1 MTTPTYALFSEP
13 RDKPLSTTGQFQA
26 GCYRCFFLTT
36 STTPTNVYADAL
48 GVTPL
53 SQPTPGSVNPS
64 AGTVS
69 DSAGRFVQMYLNP
82 AIIYR
87 CQLYSAAGSLLDDTD
102 PYVVPGN
109 TAASATSA
117 TQLSGIPS
125 TNWARVSRTA
135 AEISGNTVVQ
145 NIFAQSTGGVTNA
158 YVYKTITDGTTITIN
173 CNDSDCQLVTLGGN
187 RTMAAPSNPSDGQQV
202 DLLVIQDSTGGRTL
216 TWNAAFLFENNAA
229 PVLSTV
235 PGGVDRFLIRW
246 STALGKHTV
255 GHFASIGAG
264 GTTTGVNIS
273 GNAVNFNLFAAAGQ
287 PSGVVTV
294 NATVAPGVILSS
306 ADNLAAA
313 LDVSGFASGSTIN
326 LTNLG
331 YIIGKGGDGANGGW
345 ASYPGSGTSIAS
357 SNLAGGGG
365 PAINGPG
372 AGVTLNI
379 TNVAGH
385 IWGGGGGGG
394 GGGAYDGFAVGNGC
408 GNAGGGGGGAGGGR
422 GGIGGLGV
430 YISGGNALGGNG
442 INGTIGVSGAGG
454 AAGTGTSAGNAII
467 GVAGAGGTYG
477 VAGSTGVAPSTATAG
492 HTAVFSAGGAAGKA
506 VNLNTGTAIFV
517 SGGTAPN
524 VLGAVS

>member
-1 MTTPTYALFSEP
+1 MTTPTGGLFNDP
-13 RDKPLSTTGQFQA
+13 RVKPLSTTGQFQA
-26 GCYRCFFLTT
+26 GCYYCFFLTG
-36 STTPTNVYADAL
+36 STTPANVYSDGLLA
-48 GVTPL
+48 TPL

-69 DSAGRFVQMYLNP
+69 DSAGRFVAIYLNP
-82 AIIYR
+82 LIIYR
-87 CQLYSAAGSLLDDTD
+87 AQLYSAAGSLLEDTD
-102 PYVVPGN
+102 PYVVAGG
-109 TAASATSA
+109 TAASTTSA
-117 TQLSGIPS
+117 TQLNGIPAI
-125 TNWARVSRTA
+125 NWARVSRTA
-135 AEISGNTVVQ
+135 AEISANTVVQ
-145 NIFAQSTGGVTNA
+145 NIFSTVTNA
-158 YVYKTITDGTTITIN
+158 FPYKVITFATTTTIN
-173 CNDSDCQLVTLGGN
+173 CNDSDCQSVILTGNVTF
-187 RTMAAPSNPSDGQQV
+187 AAPSNPSDGQQI
-202 DLLVIQDSTGGRTL
+202 DLLVIQDGTGGRTA
-216 TWNAAFLFENNAA
+216 TWNAAFLFENGTA

-235 PGGVDRFLIRW
+235 AGGVDRFLIRW
-246 STALGKHTV
+246 SSALGKHTV

-264 GTTTGVNIS
+264 GSTTGVNIS

-294 NATVAPGVILSS
+294 NATVAPGVIITS
-306 ADNLAAA
+306 ADNLSAA

-372 AGVTLNI
+372 SGNTLNI
-379 TNVAGH
+379 TNVNGH

-442 INGTIGVSGAGG
+442 VNGTIGVAGTGG

-506 VNLNTGTAIFV
+506 INLATGTAIFV
-517 SGGTAPN
+517 SGGSSPN

>member
-1 MTTPTYALFSEP
+1 MPTPTGSLFNDP
-13 RDKPLSTTGQFQA
+13 RAKPLSTTGQFQA
-26 GCYRCFFLTT
+26 GCYYCFFVTGG
-36 STTPTNVYADAL
+36 TTPANVYADGLLA
-48 GVTPL
+48 TPL

-69 DSAGRFVQMYLNP
+69 DSAGRFVAIYLNP
-82 AIIYR
+82 AVIYR
-87 CQLYSAAGSLLDDTD
+87 AQLYSAAGSLLEDTD
-102 PYVVPGN
+102 PYVPAGG
-109 TAASATSA
+109 TAATATSA
-117 TQLSGIPS
+117 TQLNGIPAI
-125 TNWARVSRTA
+125 NYARQSRTA
-135 AEISGNTVVQ
+135 AEILAGTVVQ
-145 NIFAQSTGGVTNA
+145 NTFTGVTNA
-158 YVYKTITDGTTITIN
+158 YPYTAITDGATVTIN
-173 CNDSDCQLVTLGGN
+173 CQVADSQSVTIAGN
-187 RTMAAPSNPSDGQQV
+187 RTMAAPTNPADGQQI
-202 DLLVIQDSTGGRTL
+202 DLLVIQDATGGRTL

-235 PGGVDRFLIRW
+235 PGGIDRFLIKY
-246 STALGKHTV
+246 SALLGKHVV

-273 GNAVNFNLFAAAGQ
+273 GNATNFNLFAAAGQ

-294 NATVAPGVILSS
+294 NVTVAPGVILTS
-306 ADNLAAA
+306 ADNLSAA
-313 LDVSGFASGSTIN
+313 LDVSGFASGSIIN

-357 SNLAGGGG
+357 SNLAGAGG

-372 AGVTLNI
+372 TGVTLNI
-379 TNVAGH
+379 TNAAGH

-394 GGGAYDGFAVGNGC
+394 GGGAYDGFASGNGC
-408 GNAGGGGGGAGGGR
+408 GNAGGGGGGAGGGK

-442 INGTIGVSGAGG
+442 VNGTIGVSGAGG
-454 AAGTGTSAGNAII
+454 AAGTGTAAGTAII
-467 GVAGAGGTYG
+467 GVAGAGGAYG
-477 VAGSTGVAPSTATAG
+477 TAGSTGVAPSTATAG

-506 VNLNTGTAIFV
+506 INLNSGTGVFV

-524 VLGAVS
+524 VIGAVS